1 MSADRRV
8 FGWISEQ
15 LMKLPVKVT
24 VVITCLTLLS
34 LGVYGMTRLKMEF
47 RPEWMLDPESECETL
62 ELNTVQ
68 H

>member
-1 MSADRRV
+1 M
-8 FGWISEQ
+8 
-15 LMKLPVKVT
+15 MKLPVKVT

-34 LGVYGMTRLKMEF
+34 IGVYGMTRLKMEF